1 MSEIITNKLTGK
13 TAAGNVTVTNGTA
26 TQKLQEGVI
35 HTSAGVNQSS
45 ASWFGTAAN
54 NNVATGSLNVSSM
67 TDHSQGAYGLNLTN
81 TAANL
86 YTQKFAGMI
95 GHTNNSITIDDNDI
109 TTSRFDFE
117 TNDSDSNQTTDHY
130 STTMVS
136 GDLA

>member
-13 TAAGNVTVTNGTA
+13 TAAGDVTVTNGTA

-35 HTSAGVNQSS
+35 HTSAGVNQNSD
-45 ASWFGTAAN
+45 SWFGTAQN
-54 NNVATGSLNVSSM
+54 TVATGSLNVSSM

-95 GHTNNSITIDDNDI
+95 GHNNNSITIDDDNMS
-109 TTSRFDFE
+109 TSRFDFE

>member
-13 TAAGNVTVTNGTA
+13 TAAGDVTVTNGTV
-26 TQKLQEGVI
+26 TQKLQDGVI
-35 HTSAGVNQSS
+35 HTSAGVNQN
-45 ASWFGTAAN
+45 ATSWFGTAQN
-54 NNVATGSLNVSSM
+54 TVATGSLNVSSM
-67 TDHSQGAYGLNLTN
+67 TDHSTGNYGLNLTS

-95 GHTNNSITIDDNDI
+95 GHTNNSITIDDNSM

>member
-26 TQKLQEGVI
+26 TQKLQDGVI
-35 HTSAGVNQSS
+35 HTSAGVNQNSS
-45 ASWFGTAAN
+45 SWFGTAQN
-54 NNVATGSLNVSSM
+54 TLATGSLNVSSM
-67 TDHSQGAYGLNLTN
+67 TDHSTGAYGLNLTN

-109 TTSRFDFE
+109 TTSRLDFE

>member
-13 TAAGNVTVTNGTA
+13 TAAGDVTVTNGTA
-26 TQKLQEGVI
+26 TQKLQDGVI
-35 HTSAGVNQSS
+35 HTSAGVNQNSS
-45 ASWFGTAAN
+45 SWFGTTQN
-54 NNVATGSLNVSSM
+54 TVATGSLNVSSM
-67 TDHSQGAYGLNLTN
+67 TDHSTGNYGLNLTN

-86 YTQKFAGMI
+86 NTQKFAGMI
-95 GHTNNSITIDDNDI
+95 GHTNNSITIDDNSM